1 MQTCS
6 YLVEDDSAS
15 QKVKASMPAPML
27 SRGLLAAQS
36 VGLPSA
42 HSAYSMPLTNV
53 SGQYNEPGNNI

>member
-6 YLVEDDSAS
+6 YLVEDNSAL

-27 SRGLLAAQS
+27 SRGLLAAQL

-42 HSAYSMPLTNV
+42 SSAYSMPITHV
-53 SGQYNEPGNNI
+53 SGRYSGSNI